1 MTQRCRWLAPLVGAC
16 VVVTPMTSTPAQTI
30 IDGPTAADNA
40 GPGPVALRAP
50 GRMVTAGL
58 ARALERAAT
67 FRARPQITET
77 SRPPSIPAQALPV
90 AIDTFFGELNQFLF
104 FIFNRLLARE
114 GLPSLSPIDFLPP
127 ELPPTDGVDDGDGE
141 SSDLLDQTGTGEQP
155 EDTVSEPNDD
165 VEMPDSTDR
174 GGDRDPRGR
183 GNS

>member
-1 MTQRCRWLAPLVGAC
+1 M
-16 VVVTPMTSTPAQTI
+16 VVTPMTSAPAQTI
-30 IDGPTAADNA
+30 ITGATAAENA

-58 ARALERAAT
+58 GRAIERAAT

-77 SRPPSIPAQALPV
+77 SRPPSIRAQALPV

-127 ELPPTDGVDDGDGE
+127 ADGVDSGDGE

-155 EDTVSEPNDD
+155 DGTALEPNDD

-174 GGDRDPRGR
+174 GGGRVPSRR

>member
-1 MTQRCRWLAPLVGAC
+1 MTPRRRWLAPLIGAC
-16 VVVTPMTSTPAQTI
+16 VVVTPITSTPAQTI
-30 IDGPTAADNA
+30 IDGPTAAENA
-40 GPGPVALRAP
+40 SPGPVALRAP

-58 ARALERAAT
+58 ARSLNRAES

-127 ELPPTDGVDDGDGE
+127 ELPPVDGDGLE

-174 GGDRDPRGR
+174 GGDRVPSRR